1 MEANIEDTEPTRT
14 TDADQSGGED
24 SSMDTP
30 SNGYETQLKDWV
42 DREKSAIELVKVV
55 GELWYEKSVELVI
68 FRRPLFDRR
77 ASQIL
82 NFHEYA
88 RNVVKKPISVHDS
101 ITLAKELAKMDL
113 APSWIDIGRLG
124 SEWLSEKAKFKENI
138 GDFLINKLAHIV
150 EADNG
155 YLKPKDVALFGFGR
169 VGRLI
174 AREIIAQAGKGQQL
188 RLRAII
194 TRTVSDK
201 DIIKRA
207 ELLRVDSVH
216 GYFPGTV
223 IEDLENQALIVN
235 GHKIK
240 MIACDKV
247 GELDLE
253 AHDINDALLI
263 DNTGIVRNRDTL
275 SEHLKSKGVGKVLLT
290 APGKDDIPNIVHGV
304 NHHDFDRGKETLFS
318 AASCTT
324 NAIIPI
330 LHVIE
335 NAIGIEGGHIESIH
349 AYTNDQ
355 NLLDNYH
362 KKYRRGRSAAL
373 NMVIT
378 ETGAAK
384 AVAKII
390 PGLAGKLTASAV
402 RVPTPNVSLAVLK
415 LTVKEETTVEKVNQ
429 IMMDA
434 ALKGDLVEQIQYS
447 YSNETVSTDIVGNS
461 CATVFDSPATIVGPN
476 KKDIILYTWYDNEYG
491 YSCQVVRLAKYISN
505 VVRLRYY

>member
-1 MEANIEDTEPTRT
+1 MEANIEDTDENPSTGT
-14 TDADQSGGED
+14 SEFDHQE
-24 SSMDTP
+24 
-30 SNGYETQLKDWV
+30 SNGYEIQLEDWV
-42 DREKSAIELVKVV
+42 GREKSAIELVKLV

-101 ITLAKELAKMDL
+101 INLARELAKMDL

-124 SEWLSEKAKFKENI
+124 SEWLSEKENFKNNVR
-138 GDFLINKLAHIV
+138 DFLGNKLAHMV

-194 TRTVSDK
+194 TRSVSDS
-201 DIIKRA
+201 DITKRA

-223 IEDLENQALIVN
+223 IEDLENKALIVN

-240 MIACDKV
+240 MIACNKI

-253 AHDINDALLI
+253 KHGIKDALLI
-263 DNTGIVRNRDTL
+263 DNTGIVRNRNTL
-275 SEHLKSKGVGKVLLT
+275 SAHLQSKGISKVLLT

-304 NHHDFDRGKETLFS
+304 NHEEFDVNEESVFS

-330 LHVIE
+330 LHIIE
-335 NAIGIEGGHIESIH
+335 NAIGIEGGHIETIH
-349 AYTNDQ
+349 SYTNDQ

-384 AVAKII
+384 AVMKII

-402 RVPTPNVSLAVLK
+402 RVPTPNVSLAILK
-415 LTVKEETTVEKVNQ
+415 LTVKRETNIEEVNQ
-429 IMMDA
+429 FMMDA
-434 ALKGDLVEQIQYS
+434 ALKGDLVEQVQYS

-505 VVRLRYY
+505 VVRLKYY

>member
-1 MEANIEDTEPTRT
+1 METDIEDTEQTSNDEP
-14 TDADQSGGED
+14 ASD
-24 SSMDTP
+24 SKK
-30 SNGYETQLKDWV
+30 SNGYEAKLKDWV
-42 DREKSAIELVKVV
+42 DREKSAIELVKWV
-55 GELWYEKSVELVI
+55 GELWYDKSVELVL

-101 ITLAKELAKMDL
+101 IKMAKELANMDL
-113 APSWIDIGRLG
+113 APAWIDIGRLG
-124 SEWLSEKAKFKENI
+124 SEWLSEKESFNENM
-138 GDFLINKLAHIV
+138 GDFLNNKLAHIV

-155 YLKPKDVALFGFGR
+155 YLEPKDVALFGFGR

-194 TRTVSDK
+194 TRTVSDE

-223 IEDLENQALIVN
+223 TEDLANQAIIVN
-235 GHKIK
+235 GHQIK
-240 MIACDKV
+240 MLACDKI
-247 GELDLE
+247 GNIDLE
-253 AHDINDALLI
+253 AHGIKDAMII
-263 DNTGIVRNRDTL
+263 DNTGIARTREGL
-275 SEHLKSKGVGKVLLT
+275 SAHLQAKGVSKVLLT

-304 NHHDFDRGKETLFS
+304 NHEAFDTKNETVFS

-330 LHVIE
+330 LHIIE
-335 NAIGIEGGHIESIH
+335 NSLEIECGHIETIH

-378 ETGAAK
+378 ETGAGK
-384 AVAKII
+384 AVVKII
-390 PGLAGKLTASAV
+390 PSLAGKLTANAV
-402 RVPTPNVSLAVLK
+402 RVPTPNVSLAILK
-415 LTVKEETTVEKVNQ
+415 LTVKRDTTVEEVNA
-429 IMMDA
+429 ILKDA

-447 YSNETVSTDIVGNS
+447 YSNETVSSDIVGNA
-461 CATVFDSPATIVGPN
+461 CATVFDSPSTIVSPN
-476 KKDIILYTWYDNEYG
+476 KRDIILYSWYDNEYG
-491 YSCQVVRLAKYISN
+491 YSCQVVRLAKHISN

>member
-1 MEANIEDTEPTRT
+1 MNAIQDMETGIEDTDETSNDP
-14 TDADQSGGED
+14 
-24 SSMDTP
+24 SSSSASK
-30 SNGYETQLKDWV
+30 SNGYEAKLKDWV
-42 DREKSAIELVKVV
+42 DREKSAIELVKLV
-55 GELWYEKSVELVI
+55 GELWYDKSVELVI

-88 RNVVKKPISVHDS
+88 RHVVKEHITVHDS
-101 ITLAKELAKMDL
+101 ITIARELSTMDL
-113 APSWIDIGRLG
+113 APSWIDIGKLG
-124 SEWLSEKAKFKENI
+124 SEWLIEKADFNENI
-138 GDFLINKLAHIV
+138 GDFLNNKLAHMV
-150 EADNG
+150 EADND
-155 YLKPKDVALFGFGR
+155 YLTPKDVALFGFGR

-194 TRTVSDK
+194 TRTISDE

-223 IEDLENQALIVN
+223 MEDLENQSIIVN
-235 GHKIK
+235 GHQIK
-240 MIACDKV
+240 MLACNKI

-253 AHDINDALLI
+253 EHGIKDAMII
-263 DNTGIVRNRDTL
+263 DNTGIVRTREGL
-275 SEHLKSKGVGKVLLT
+275 SAHLNAKGVSKVLLT

-304 NHHDFDRGKETLFS
+304 NHEQFDIDKENVFS

-335 NAIGIEGGHIESIH
+335 NKIGITCGHIETIH

-378 ETGAAK
+378 ETGAGE
-384 AVAKII
+384 AVDKII
-390 PGLAGKLTASAV
+390 PSLAGKLTANAV
-402 RVPTPNVSLAVLK
+402 RVPTPNVSLAILK
-415 LTVKEETTVEKVNQ
+415 LTVKRETTIEEVND
-429 IMMDA
+429 IMKDA

-447 YSNETVSTDIVGNS
+447 YSNETVSSDIVGNS
-461 CATVFDSPATIVGPN
+461 CATVFDSPSTIVSPN

-491 YSCQVVRLAKYISN
+491 YSCQVVRLAKHISN
-505 VVRLRYY
+505 VVRLKYY

>member
-1 MEANIEDTEPTRT
+1 MEPKVNKSNITKEQTKVNAHQEK
-14 TDADQSGGED
+14 
-24 SSMDTP
+24 
-30 SNGYETQLKDWV
+30 NGYESQLSDWIN
-42 DREKSAIELVKVV
+42 RERSALTLVKLT
-55 GELWYEKSVELVI
+55 GQLWYDKSVELVI

-88 RNVVKKPISVHDS
+88 RNVVKNPINIHDT
-101 ITLAKELAKMDL
+101 TLLAEELTKMDL
-113 APSWIDIGRLG
+113 APSWIDIGRLA
-124 SEWLSEKAKFKENI
+124 SEWLTEKD
-138 GDFLINKLAHIV
+138 DFDNNARSFLNKKVVHIL
-150 EADNG
+150 EADND
-155 YLKPKDVALFGFGR
+155 YLKPRDVALFGFGR

-174 AREIIAQAGKGQQL
+174 AREIIAQAAKGQQL

-194 TRTVSDK
+194 TRTNTDK

-216 GYFPGTV
+216 GFFPGTV
-223 IEDLENQALIVN
+223 IEDLENKAIIVN

-240 MIACDKV
+240 MIECSEI
-247 GELDLE
+247 GNLDLE
-253 AHDINDALLI
+253 KYGINDSLLI
-263 DNTGIVRNRDTL
+263 DNTGIARTRETL
-275 SEHLKSKGVGKVLLT
+275 GMHTKSKGVSKVLLT

-304 NHHDFDRGKETLFS
+304 NHDKFDIEKEDLFS

-330 LHVIE
+330 LQVIE
-335 NAIGIEGGHIESIH
+335 NSLGIENGHIETIH

-362 KKYRRGRSAAL
+362 KKYRRGRSAPL

-384 AVAKII
+384 AVVKII
-390 PGLAGKLTASAV
+390 PQLTGKLTASAV

-415 LTVKEETTVEKVNQ
+415 LRVKKDTSIEEINK
-429 IMMDA
+429 IMKDA
-434 ALKGDLVEQIQYS
+434 AMKGNLVEQIQYS
-447 YSNETVSTDIVGNS
+447 YSNETVSSDIVGNS
-461 CATVFDSPATIVGPN
+461 CATVFDSPATIVGN
-476 KKDIILYTWYDNEYG
+476 SKKDIILYAWYDNEYG
-491 YSCQVVRLAKYISN
+491 YSCQVVRLAKHITN
-505 VVRLRYY
+505 VVRLKYY